1 MQKLT
6 GRIAALNRLI
16 PHSADRSL
24 SFFKVF
30 QNSSMF
36 DWGEE
41 QKEAFNSLKTYLTK
55 MTKMTTPDP
64 KDTLLLYISASQSA
78 LTAALVL
85 E

>member
-1 MQKLT
+1 
-6 GRIAALNRLI
+6 
-16 PHSADRSL
+16 
-24 SFFKVF
+24 
-30 QNSSMF
+30 MF